1 MSAARQSHKKIASIT
16 SKMNKRIEKSW
27 MEVECLQQDCIKTTE
42 AAIVAE
48 RSIIAI
54 KIDHIILMKSL
65 KTQHK
70 NVIRDTQA

>member
-16 SKMNKRIEKSW
+16 SKMNKRIEKSRI
-27 MEVECLQQDCIKTTE
+27 EIERLQQDCIQATE

-54 KIDHIILMKSL
+54 KTDHIILMKSL

-70 NVIRDTQA
+70 NVIGDTQA